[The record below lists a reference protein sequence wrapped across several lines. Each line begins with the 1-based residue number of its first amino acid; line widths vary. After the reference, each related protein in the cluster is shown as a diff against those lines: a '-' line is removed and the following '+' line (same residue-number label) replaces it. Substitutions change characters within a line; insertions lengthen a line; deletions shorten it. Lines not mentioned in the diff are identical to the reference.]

1 MSLVTGKN
9 FCSTPF
15 AHYVSII
22 ANKISLKQ
30 ETCPCIHSGHQST
43 QVRMGGCAFF
53 VRTLSK
59 EILGYQ
65 IVIGN
70 VSMTSPNCKIVIN
83 AIFSFSPDKNFYDF
97 SAMSKSHRWEIQYFL
112 CVCLFD
118 ISLWSLYSSNV
129 FLHPPD
135 EQSSLWIRNS
145 YLKSIKLFEIRTF
158 QHIILIFIPFIR
170 SLSARS
176 GCLCLS
182 LNH

>member
-1 MSLVTGKN
+1 M
-9 FCSTPF
+9 
-15 AHYVSII
+15 
-22 ANKISLKQ
+22 
-30 ETCPCIHSGHQST
+30 CPCIHSGHQST
-43 QVRMGGCAFF
+43 QVRVGGCAFF
-53 VRTLSK
+53 VGTLSK
-59 EILGYQ
+59 ETLGYQ

-83 AIFSFSPDKNFYDF
+83 AIFSSVQIRTFMIFQPCQ
-97 SAMSKSHRWEIQYFL
+97 SHLGEIQYFL

-118 ISLWSLYSSNV
+118 ISLWSLYSSNI

-158 QHIILIFIPFIR
+158 QHIILIFIPFIP

-176 GCLCLS
+176 WCLCLS

>member
-1 MSLVTGKN
+1 MFN
-9 FCSTPF
+9 PF

-22 ANKISLKQ
+22 ANKIYLKQ

-43 QVRMGGCAFF
+43 QVRVGGCAFF

-59 EILGYQ
+59 ETLGYQ

-70 VSMTSPNCKIVIN
+70 VSMTYPNCKIVIN
-83 AIFSFSPDKNFYDF
+83 AIFSSVQIKTFMIFQPCQSHLDEKSNIF
-97 SAMSKSHRWEIQYFL
+97 SAYA
-112 CVCLFD
+112 CLIFRCD
-118 ISLWSLYSSNV
+118 P
-129 FLHPPD
+129 HPPD

-158 QHIILIFIPFIR
+158 QHIILIFIPFIP

-176 GCLCLS
+176 GCLCLL

>member
-1 MSLVTGKN
+1 MLKGENLVTGKN

-22 ANKISLKQ
+22 ANKIYLKQ

-43 QVRMGGCAFF
+43 QVRVEGCAFF

-59 EILGYQ
+59 ETLGYQ

-70 VSMTSPNCKIVIN
+70 VSMTSPDKCNFF
-83 AIFSFSPDKNFYDF
+83 FSSDKNFNDF
-97 SAMSKSHRWEIQYFL
+97 LAMSKSLRWKIQYFL

-118 ISLWSLYSSNV
+118 ISLWSLYSSNM